1 MKKYIR
7 ILNPAGLK
15 VKLSVITIL
24 LLVFTACTK
33 GGDEP
38 IPDPTPI
45 AVSSVKLN
53 KASVTLSAGE
63 TIELIA
69 TITPENAT
77 DKTVT
82 WTSSNTSVATVANG
96 MVTAVAS
103 GSATITAQ
111 AGNAKAECSITV
123 NPTEV
128 TSISLNK
135 ASVTLSAGETIEL
148 IATITPENAT
158 DKTVTWTSSNT
169 SVATVANGMVTAIAS
184 GSATITA
191 QTNNGCSDT
200 CHIVIVSKP
209 DAGGS
214 EGTGEEEW

>member
-24 LLVFTACTK
+24 LLVLTACTK

-38 IPDPTPI
+38 TPDPTPI

-96 MVTAVAS
+96 M
-103 GSATITAQ
+103 GPEMQ
-111 AGNAKAECSITV
+111 RLNAR
-123 NPTEV
+123 
-128 TSISLNK
+128 
-135 ASVTLSAGETIEL
+135 
-148 IATITPENAT
+148 
-158 DKTVTWTSSNT
+158 
-169 SVATVANGMVTAIAS
+169 
-184 GSATITA
+184 
-191 QTNNGCSDT
+191 
-200 CHIVIVSKP
+200 
-209 DAGGS
+209 
-214 EGTGEEEW
+214 

>member
-1 MKKYIR
+1 
-7 ILNPAGLK
+7 
-15 VKLSVITIL
+15 
-24 LLVFTACTK
+24 
-33 GGDEP
+33 
-38 IPDPTPI
+38 
-45 AVSSVKLN
+45 
-53 KASVTLSAGE
+53 
-63 TIELIA
+63 
-69 TITPENAT
+69 
-77 DKTVT
+77 
-82 WTSSNTSVATVANG
+82 

-169 SVATVANGMVTAIAS
+169 SLRLKP
-184 GSATITA
+184 ITGA
-191 QTNNGCSDT
+191 
-200 CHIVIVSKP
+200 VIHVISL
-209 DAGGS
+209 S
-214 EGTGEEEW
+214 